1 VVITNKYWQN
11 CQRRRLYCKFFFFC
25 SINLGSFLCS
35 LTILFLLTLFFSS
48 GSGQILQDRS
58 IFVKE
63 ETERVQETIERLRT
77 HLNQDQREQAE
88 IEIQQLNEHN

>member
-1 VVITNKYWQN
+1 
-11 CQRRRLYCKFFFFC
+11 
-25 SINLGSFLCS
+25 
-35 LTILFLLTLFFSS
+35 
-48 GSGQILQDRS
+48 LQDRS

-63 ETERVQETIERLRT
+63 ETERVQETIKRLRT